1 MRTNLAILGLV
12 AASHALPALDKRGL
26 SIGDG
31 NSGSICI
38 TNNCGDSNPGSGT
51 VLTPGVHIRTAP
63 DHDVKKLY
71 QALIKLLSSKN
82 PSFPVYM
89 VAEQLVQLLLE
100 EGFEFDPQILGVWSS
115 SITVGKRQAG
125 IFLPGSCTTEDVIG
139 LQATLA
145 TILIIYGPNPPAPIA
160 SLRNAVTA
168 ALIFCKAA
176 PDADTGITPEIP
188 DEGGAVVP
196 DLPSGG
202 GSVVPDV
209 PSGGGSVVP
218 DVPSGGGEVVPEVP
232 EDGSIEIN

>member
-12 AASHALPALDKRGL
+12 AASHALPALDKRGF
-26 SIGDG
+26 SIGGG

-38 TNNCGDSNPGSGT
+38 TDNCGDSNSGSGT

-71 QALIKLLSSKN
+71 EALVKLLGSKK

-115 SITVGKRQAG
+115 ITVGKRQAG
-125 IFLPGSCTTEDVIG
+125 IFLPGSCSAEDIIG
-139 LQATLA
+139 LQSTLA
-145 TILIIYGPNPPAPIA
+145 AILIIYGPNPPPSIA

-176 PDADTGITPEIP
+176 PDPDTGITPEIP
-188 DEGGAVVP
+188 DEGGEVVP
-196 DLPSGG
+196 DIPSGG
-202 GSVVPDV
+202 GEVVPDV

-218 DVPSGGGEVVPEVP
+218 DVPSGGGEVVPDVP
-232 EDGSIEIN
+232 EEGSIEIN